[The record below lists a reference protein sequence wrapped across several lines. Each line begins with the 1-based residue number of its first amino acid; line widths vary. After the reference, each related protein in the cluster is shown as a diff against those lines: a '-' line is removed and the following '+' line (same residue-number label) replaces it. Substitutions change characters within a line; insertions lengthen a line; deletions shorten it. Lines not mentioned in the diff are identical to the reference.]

1 MSKITD
7 TLSASTAIAPR
18 APAWLRDLSD
28 VEKYGLVYV
37 WMALLVVFSVTVP
50 AFFRP
55 STLEIVVGSQATQI
69 VVTLAVMVALLGGE
83 FDLSVGNVIA
93 VTGSAIVVLNGEHG
107 WPWWLCVVL
116 ALVAAGAYGA
126 INAFIVVGA
135 GVPSI
140 IATLGT
146 GTLIYGAASGWSG
159 TAARGGVDEQF
170 IGLVSWL
177 VLGLPLAIYVT
188 FAIGLALY
196 YVLEHTPIGRRFV
209 FAGQNL
215 EVARLAGIR
224 VTRLRAGSLIWSA
237 VLSAVA
243 GILLVGLTG
252 ASVPSMANGYML
264 PAFAGA
270 FLGSTV
276 IRPGRF
282 NVPGVFIAIYFLV
295 SGVTGLQLL
304 GYTGWVNDVFYGASL
319 VVAVVLTQVIA
330 RRRRRA
336 SGRFS

>member
-7 TLSASTAIAPR
+7 ALTAPAASAPR
-18 APAWLRDLSD
+18 VPGWVRDLSD
-28 VEKYGLVYV
+28 IEKYGLVYV
-37 WMALLVVFSVTVP
+37 WIALLMVFSVVVP
-50 AFFRP
+50 SFFRA
-55 STLEIVVGSQATQI
+55 STLEIIVGSQATQI
-69 VVTLAVMVALLGGE
+69 VATLAVMVALLGGE
-83 FDLSVGNVIA
+83 FDLSVGSVIA
-93 VTGSAIVVLNGEHG
+93 VTGSTIVMLNGEHSWS
-107 WPWWLCVVL
+107 WPLCIVL
-116 ALVAAGAYGA
+116 ALVGAAAYGA
-126 INAFIVVGA
+126 INALIVVAA

-146 GTLIYGAASGWSG
+146 GTLIYGAAARWTG
-159 TAARGGVDEQF
+159 TAPRGGIDEQF
-170 IGLVSWL
+170 TGLVSWL
-177 VLGLPLAIYVT
+177 IFGAPLAIYVT

-196 YVLEHTPIGRRFV
+196 YLLEHTPVGRRFV

-237 VLSAVA
+237 VLSATA

-252 ASVPSMANGYML
+252 ASVPSMANGYLL

-295 SGVTGLQLL
+295 SGVSGLQLL

-319 VVAVVLTQVIA
+319 VIAVVLTQLIA
-330 RRRRRA
+330 RRRRATGRA
-336 SGRFS
+336 F

>member
-1 MSKITD
+1 VSKITEA
-7 TLSASTAIAPR
+7 LSAPADRTPR
-18 APAWLRDLSD
+18 VSVRLRDAFD
-28 VEKYGLVYV
+28 FEKYGLVYV
-37 WMALLVVFSVTVP
+37 WVALLVVYSVAVP
-50 AFFRP
+50 AFFRA
-55 STLEIVVGSQATQI
+55 STLEIIVGSQATQI

-93 VTGSAIVVLNGEHG
+93 VTGSTVVMLNGEYG
-107 WPWWLCVVL
+107 WPWWSCIALVL
-116 ALVAAGAYGA
+116 AGAGVYGA
-126 INAFIVVGA
+126 INASIVVGV

-146 GTLIYGAASGWSG
+146 GTLIYGASAGWTG
-159 TAARGGVDEQF
+159 TAPRGGVDEQF
-170 IGLVSWL
+170 TGLISWL
-177 VLGLPLAIYVT
+177 IFGVPLAIYVT
-188 FAIGLALY
+188 FAIGLGLY
-196 YVLEHTPIGRRFV
+196 YVLEHTPVGRRFV

-224 VTRLRAGSLIWSA
+224 VARLRASSLIWSA

-243 GILLVGLTG
+243 GVLLVGLTG
-252 ASVPSMANGYML
+252 ASVPSMANGYLL

-295 SGVTGLQLL
+295 SGVSGLQLL

-319 VVAVVLTQVIA
+319 VVAVVLTQLIA
-330 RRRRRA
+330 RRRRA
-336 SGRFS
+336 AGRTT

>member
-1 MSKITD
+1 VNKISD
-7 TLSASTAIAPR
+7 TFSTPTAAASR
-18 APAWLRDLSD
+18 APGWLANFSD
-28 VEKYGLVYV
+28 IEKYGLVYV
-37 WMALLVVFSVTVP
+37 WIALLAVFGVTVP

-69 VVTLAVMVALLGGE
+69 VVALAVMVALLGGE

-93 VTGSAIVVLNGEHG
+93 VTGSAVVMLNGEHG

-126 INAFIVVGA
+126 INALIVVGA

-146 GTLIYGAASGWSG
+146 GTLIYGAASGWAG

-170 IGLVSWL
+170 TGLISWL
-177 VLGLPLAIYVT
+177 IFGLPLAIYIT
-188 FAIGLALY
+188 FAIGIALY

-224 VTRLRAGSLIWSA
+224 VARLRAGSLVWSA
-237 VLSAVA
+237 VLSAIA
-243 GILLVGLTG
+243 GVLLVGLTG
-252 ASVPSMANGYML
+252 ASIPSMANGYML

-282 NVPGVFIAIYFLV
+282 NVPGVFVAIYFLV

-319 VVAVVLTQVIA
+319 VVAVVLTQLIV
-330 RRRRRA
+330 RRRRA
-336 SGRFS
+336 IGRIA

>member
-1 MSKITD
+1 MSKATD
-7 TLSASTAIAPR
+7 ALSAPAHSTPR
-18 APAWLRDLSD
+18 VSVWLRDAFD
-28 VEKYGLVYV
+28 FEKYGLVYV
-37 WMALLVVFSVTVP
+37 WVALLVVYSVAVP
-50 AFFRP
+50 AFFRV
-55 STLEIVVGSQATQI
+55 STLEIIVGSQATQI

-93 VTGSAIVVLNGEHG
+93 VTGSTVVMLNGEYG
-107 WPWWLCVVL
+107 WPWWSCIVVVL
-116 ALVAAGAYGA
+116 AGAAIYGA
-126 INAFIVVGA
+126 INASIVVGV

-146 GTLIYGAASGWSG
+146 GTLIYGASAGWTG
-159 TAARGGVDEQF
+159 TAPRGGVDEQF
-170 IGLVSWL
+170 TGLISWL
-177 VLGLPLAIYVT
+177 IFGVPLAIYVT
-188 FAIGLALY
+188 FAIGLGLY

-224 VTRLRAGSLIWSA
+224 VARLRASSLIWSA
-237 VLSAVA
+237 VLSGVA
-243 GILLVGLTG
+243 GVLLVGLTG
-252 ASVPSMANGYML
+252 ASVPSMANGYLL

-295 SGVTGLQLL
+295 SGVSGLQLL

-319 VVAVVLTQVIA
+319 VVAVVLTQLIA
-330 RRRRRA
+330 RRRRA
-336 SGRFS
+336 AGRTT